1 MKRLIPFQLI
11 FVTFGF
17 FLAKCDAVH
26 PNEVHALIVFKEA
39 IFDDPL
45 LILSNWNGLDSDP
58 CNWVGVFCSGSGD
71 HVTKINISSCS
82 IKGFIAEELFQ
93 LSSLSELILHG
104 NNLIGPIPKEIG
116 LLKHLKVL
124 DLGMN
129 QLSGRI
135 PHEIG
140 DLASVVKINLQ
151 SNGLTGKLP
160 PELGNLKNLQELRL
174 DRNKLQGTV
183 PGANATDFASTM
195 RGKYASD
202 TNALGFC
209 RASPLKVADFSFNF
223 LVGSIPKCL
232 EYLPRTSFQG
242 NCIKYKDI
250 KPRDPRQC
258 DIAPPAKPQKQKQGE
273 VKHQPA
279 EDKGEPEPEPEP
291 RASKPV
297 WLLALE
303 VVMGVMVGS
312 IFL

>member
-58 CNWVGVFCSGSGD
+58 CNWFLLELSRRVISLFLKASSLEIHTFLVR
-71 HVTKINISSCS
+71 INISSCS

-258 DIAPPAKPQKQKQGE
+258 GT
-273 VKHQPA
+273 
-279 EDKGEPEPEPEP
+279 
-291 RASKPV
+291 
-297 WLLALE
+297 
-303 VVMGVMVGS
+303 
-312 IFL
+312 F